1 MREITRYERFHL
13 PHSAGKYS
21 PHIWGF
27 LIEKKSTYEPPIK
40 KHNLLT
46 GGIIH
51 ISRFYDKIHYGLI
64 NMLDCVLVTLKKKV
78 LFL

>member
-1 MREITRYERFHL
+1 MREITRYERFQLH
-13 PHSAGKYS
+13 HSAGKCS
-21 PHIWGF
+21 PHILVF
-27 LIEKKSTYEPPIK
+27 FNRKKSTYEPPIK

-46 GGIIH
+46 VGIIH

-64 NMLDCVLVTLKKKV
+64 NMLDCVLVTLKKNV

>member
-1 MREITRYERFHL
+1 MREITRYERFQL
-13 PHSAGKYS
+13 PHSAGKCS
-21 PHIWGF
+21 SHIWGF
-27 LIEKKSTYEPPIK
+27 FLNRKKSTYEPPIK

-64 NMLDCVLVTLKKKV
+64 NMLDCVLVTLKKMFC
-78 LFL
+78 L